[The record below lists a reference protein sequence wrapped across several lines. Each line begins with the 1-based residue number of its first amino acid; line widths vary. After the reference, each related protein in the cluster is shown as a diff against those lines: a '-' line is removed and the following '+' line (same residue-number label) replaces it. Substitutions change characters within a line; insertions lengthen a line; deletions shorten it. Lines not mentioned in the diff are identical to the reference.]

1 MARTWK
7 ALIASAAA
15 FACASS
21 PAFAD
26 SAGVVGQSRFAA
38 RDGKTL
44 YASICQGCHMPDAK
58 GAVGAGAY
66 PALVKDE
73 NLQIAGYPIALVLY
87 GQNAMP
93 GLGGFMDDAQVAAVV
108 NYLRSNF
115 GNDYKDQVSA
125 DDVKAARQPGY
136 IYHTLD

>member
-1 MARTWK
+1 MARRWK
-7 ALIASAAA
+7 ALIASAA

-26 SAGVVGQSRFAA
+26 SAGVVGKNAFAA

-44 YASICQGCHMPDAK
+44 YATICQGCHMPDAK

-66 PALVKDE
+66 PSLVKDE
-73 NLQIAGYPIALVLY
+73 NLQNAGYPIALVLY
-87 GQNAMP
+87 GQKAMP

-115 GNDYKDQVSA
+115 GNDYKDQISA
-125 DDVKAARQPGY
+125 DDVNATRQPGY

>member
-1 MARTWK
+1 MAHTWK
-7 ALIASAAA
+7 ALIAAAA
-15 FACASS
+15 VFACANS

-26 SAGVVGQSRFAA
+26 SAGVVGKSAFAA

-44 YASICQGCHMPDAK
+44 YSSICQGCHMPDAK

-66 PALVKDE
+66 PALAKDE
-73 NLQIAGYPIALVLY
+73 NLQTAGYPISLVLY

-93 GLGGFMDDAQVAAVV
+93 GFGGFMDDAQVAAVV

-115 GNDYKDQVSA
+115 GNDYKDQISA
-125 DDVKAARQPGY
+125 DDVKAVRQPGY

>member
-1 MARTWK
+1 MARRWK

-26 SAGVVGQSRFAA
+26 SAGVVGKNAFAA
-38 RDGKTL
+38 QDGKAL
-44 YASICQGCHMPDAK
+44 YVSICQGCHMPDAK

-66 PALVKDE
+66 PSLVKDE
-73 NLQIAGYPIALVLY
+73 NLQNVGYPIALVLY
-87 GQNAMP
+87 GQKAMP

-125 DDVKAARQPGY
+125 DDVKATRQPGY

>member
-1 MARTWK
+1 
-7 ALIASAAA
+7 
-15 FACASS
+15 
-21 PAFAD
+21 
-26 SAGVVGQSRFAA
+26 
-38 RDGKTL
+38 
-44 YASICQGCHMPDAK
+44 MPDAK

-87 GQNAMP
+87 GQKAMP
-93 GLGGFMDDAQVAAVV
+93 GFGGFMDDAQVAAVV

-125 DDVKAARQPGY
+125 DHVKAARQPGY